1 LAGVAVFAVLQL
13 GLGLASE
20 LYPRIRDP
28 FYGDKLVKLR
38 AKLAAAHGR
47 PCIVMLGTSRTGF
60 GFHGTRI
67 EQRIRKA
74 GGRDVAAFNY
84 GIPASGPVT
93 HLIYTQRLFRD
104 GVVPDLLLVE
114 VLPSMLADRV
124 EGPLEG
130 LWVFGERLTYREL
143 DTAARFGF
151 PEEVRSQWRA
161 ATFNPWYTLR
171 FQLLSRVVQSWVPWQ
186 LRYDWSRGS
195 DESGWGTYPRNDI
208 TPQELAE
215 GHKRAYLEYA
225 PVLSDLRPG
234 GHAGAALLE
243 LLSECQSR
251 GVLVKLVLMPE
262 SAIFQSWY
270 PPHVRKRLDE
280 YLRKVCIESG
290 CTLIDA
296 RNWVADDAFTDGHHL
311 LRSGAEAFAD
321 RLADEVLLPWLAAGG
336 GP

>member
-1 LAGVAVFAVLQL
+1 
-13 GLGLASE
+13 
-20 LYPRIRDP
+20 
-28 FYGDKLVKLR
+28 
-38 AKLAAAHGR
+38 
-47 PCIVMLGTSRTGF
+47 
-60 GFHGTRI
+60 
-67 EQRIRKA
+67 
-74 GGRDVAAFNY
+74 
-84 GIPASGPVT
+84 
-93 HLIYTQRLFRD
+93 
-104 GVVPDLLLVE
+104 
-114 VLPSMLADRV
+114 
-124 EGPLEG
+124 
-130 LWVFGERLTYREL
+130 
-143 DTAARFGF
+143 
-151 PEEVRSQWRA
+151 
-161 ATFNPWYTLR
+161 
-171 FQLLSRVVQSWVPWQ
+171 VPWQ